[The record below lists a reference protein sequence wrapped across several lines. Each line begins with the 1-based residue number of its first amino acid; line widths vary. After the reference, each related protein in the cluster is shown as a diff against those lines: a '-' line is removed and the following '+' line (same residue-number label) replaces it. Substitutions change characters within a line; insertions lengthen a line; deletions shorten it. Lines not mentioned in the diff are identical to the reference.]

1 MKKCILII
9 SCVMVMGVSTAMA
22 NEISLLQKFEQ
33 RTIAPYAVVPTTP
46 TVPTS
51 VKPIQKMPFHQDEYN
66 KKARPHFMPYIRL
79 SPTHN
84 GRGLG
89 TEFGFKFGIFKS
101 HGLGFGINLF

>member
-9 SCVMVMGVSTAMA
+9 ACVMVMGVGTAMA
-22 NEISLLQKFEQ
+22 NERSQLQKFEK
-33 RTIAPYAVVPTTP
+33 RTIVPYP
-46 TVPTS
+46 TVPTF
-51 VKPIQKMPFHQDEYN
+51 VEPIKKMPFHQDVYN

-79 SPTHN
+79 GPTPN

>member
-9 SCVMVMGVSTAMA
+9 ACVMVMGASTSIA

-33 RTIAPYAVVPTTP
+33 RTIVPYTVVPTAP

-66 KKARPHFMPYIRL
+66 KKARPHFIPYIRL
-79 SPTHN
+79 SPTPS
-84 GRGLG
+84 GLG